1 MLLKRRLALLIGLAA
16 IWCLL
21 SGHYTSLLLS
31 LGVLS
36 CLLSYYFYQKIASQT
51 KITRIRFHPVKQFRY
66 TFWLLGE
73 IIKSS
78 IEVMVAVF
86 NPKKLSPQFFEVE
99 VGDLD
104 EMGRVIYANSIT
116 RTPGTVSIEVKQ
128 TEIQVHALLVSSK
141 DGLLDDKMLTKV
153 RQLATD
159 R

>member
-1 MLLKRRLALLIGLAA
+1 MFSEPRLALLIGLAV

-21 SGHYTSLLLS
+21 SGHYTGLLLS
-31 LGVLS
+31 LGALS
-36 CLLSYYFYQKIASQT
+36 CLVSYYFYQKIARQT
-51 KITRIRFHPVKQFRY
+51 KITRLRFHPVKQVRY

-78 IEVMVAVF
+78 VDVMGAIL
-86 NPKKLSPQFFEVE
+86 NPKKLSPQFFDVA

-116 RTPGTVSIEVKQ
+116 RTPGTVSIQVKQ

-141 DGLLDDKMLTKV
+141 DGLLDNKMLTKV